1 MTNKEEGW
9 PRQAI
14 SRRMLLLGGA
24 GVIFVGIIILVAVV
38 LSSRLSAASVRS
50 ESYKSISG
58 TAGLVATID
67 YKCAGEC
74 KQKYDF
80 DVRIFRDTGPEVAV
94 VRPDAKGVVNIA
106 LPEGEYVML
115 INKKIGPN
123 NTFPQEHISLKNG
136 KQLELTLQYKG
147 MTS

>member
-14 SRRMLLLGGA
+14 SRRILLLGGMS
-24 GVIFVGIIILVAVV
+24 IIVLGMVLLVVVV
-38 LSSRLSAASVRS
+38 LSSRLGATSVRS

-58 TAGLVATID
+58 TAGLIATID
-67 YKCAGEC
+67 YKCDGEC

-80 DVRIFRDTGPEVAV
+80 DVRIFRDAGPEVAV
-94 VRPDAKGVVNIA
+94 VRPDNKGIVNVA

-115 INKKIGPN
+115 INKKIDSG

-136 KQLELTLQYKG
+136 KQLELKLQYKG
-147 MTS
+147 MAS